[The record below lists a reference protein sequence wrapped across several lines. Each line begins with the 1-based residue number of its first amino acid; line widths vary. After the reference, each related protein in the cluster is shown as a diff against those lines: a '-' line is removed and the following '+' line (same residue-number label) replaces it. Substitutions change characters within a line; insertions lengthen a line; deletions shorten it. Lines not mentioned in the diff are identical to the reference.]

1 MEFTHRPVM
10 LSEAISAL
18 NVREGGFYVDGTIG
32 GGGHAR
38 ALLERVGSKGTVLGL
53 DRDPEALKYLKEVL
67 SPTAPNLILRQGNF
81 SRLDEYL
88 ADLGGE
94 TVDGILLDLGLSSF
108 QLEKSS
114 RGFSFLRDEPLDM
127 RMDPES
133 GGPASD
139 LVNKLPEKELADLI
153 YRYGEER
160 ASRRIAR
167 GIVRARKKKSFTT
180 SAELAAQIRRSLYR
194 PGRRPRIDP
203 ATRTFMAFR
212 LAVND
217 EIGHLEKF
225 LALAPKLIKP
235 LGRLVII
242 SFHSLEDRLV
252 KKAMLPPKHAEHT
265 TGKIAALYKKPL
277 RPTPEEVAQNPR
289 SRSARLR
296 AGELT

>member
-1 MEFTHRPVM
+1 M

-38 ALLERVGSKGTVLGL
+38 VLLERVGPKGTVLGL

-67 SPTAPNLILRQGNF
+67 GPTAPNLILRQGNF

-88 ADLGGE
+88 ADFGGE

-108 QLEKSS
+108 QLEQSS
-114 RGFSFLRDEPLDM
+114 RGFSFLKDEPLDM
-127 RMDPES
+127 RMNPES
-133 GGPASD
+133 GVPASD
-139 LVNKLPEKELADLI
+139 LVNNLPEKELADLI

-167 GIVRARKKKSFTT
+167 GIVYTRKKRRFTT
-180 SAELAAQIRRSLYR
+180 SAELAAQVRSSLYR

-203 ATRTFMAFR
+203 ATRTFMALR

-225 LALAPKLIKP
+225 LALAPTLIKP

-252 KKAMLPPKHAEHT
+252 KKAMVPPRQAEQS
-265 TGKIAALYKKPL
+265 TGKIVAFYKKPL
-277 RPTPEEVAQNPR
+277 RPTPEEVTQNPR

>member
-1 MEFTHRPVM
+1 M

-38 ALLERVGSKGTVLGL
+38 VLLERVGPKGTVLGL

-108 QLEKSS
+108 QLEQSY
-114 RGFSFLRDEPLDM
+114 RGFSFLKDEPLDM
-127 RMDPES
+127 RMNPES
-133 GGPASD
+133 GSPASD

-167 GIVRARKKKSFTT
+167 GIVYARKKKSITT
-180 SAELAAQIRRSLYR
+180 SAELAAMVRGSLYR

-203 ATRTFMAFR
+203 ATRTFMALR

-225 LALAPKLIKP
+225 LALAPTLLKP

-252 KKAMLPPKHAEHT
+252 KKAMVPLKQAEKT
-265 TGKIAALYKKPL
+265 TGKIVAFYKKPL

-289 SRSARLR
+289 ARSARLR